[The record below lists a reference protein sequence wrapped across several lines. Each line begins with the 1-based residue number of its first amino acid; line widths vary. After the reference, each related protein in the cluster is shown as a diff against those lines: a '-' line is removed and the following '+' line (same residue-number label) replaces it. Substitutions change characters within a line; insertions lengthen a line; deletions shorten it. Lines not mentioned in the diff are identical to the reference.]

1 MAFIIERAQ
10 LSDAKSLAELY
21 WDAYSENEKLRL
33 PASASSVS
41 VQEVEQWINDTILF
55 VAKQPNSPIIM
66 STVRLKFNKDWNCFV
81 LSRLAVKS
89 ELKGQGLSKQL
100 MKSAEKELIDRKENV
115 IRLTVAQKHPYLPTM
130 YKRRGYNIV
139 GERILSELSYNEF
152 IMEKLFC

>member
-1 MAFIIERAQ
+1 MFIIERAK

-21 WDAYSENEKLRL
+21 WDAYSENEKLGL

-41 VQEVEQWINDTILF
+41 VQEVEQWINNTILF
-55 VAKQPNSPIIM
+55 VAKQPNPPIIM
-66 STVRLKFNKDWNCFV
+66 GTVRLKFNEDWNCFV

-100 MKSAEKELIDRKENV
+100 MKAAEKALADRKENV

-139 GERILSELSYNEF
+139 GERNLNDLSYNEF
-152 IMEKLFC
+152 IMEKVLC